1 MELTREE
8 KIMKRTAY
16 IFSAIAFIA
25 SIVSCQKQIEISV
38 VPEQRMSFEA
48 TMPDLTKTSI
58 DADFNVLWSEG
69 DKIDVYGCTGNAYA
83 AKAVFEL
90 SAGAGTKNGT
100 FTLKEGES
108 FGTYDSYV
116 AIYPS
121 GYALK
126 TASLPATIEIASNIS
141 TYTSQAVVENGYD
154 PAHAIMTATVSGG
167 KLVFRHGV
175 SYFRIQIP
183 DDGITKV
190 KIAANSNAFQKR
202 PAFSAENGNITANNS
217 GSNDMGSVAGS
228 FKKGSYYYFCAIP
241 RVANSQKLNGITV
254 TYTHN
259 GVDKSVTTTVDAVK
273 NLFPNVGYVYDL
285 GCPPVIT
292 PAPVI
297 TANGVDIQKD
307 DTSGK
312 IEYSIANSVTGGVL
326 SAATTEGKVNT
337 ISNFALGEIADGSI
351 PFTCSANTEASVKYA
366 YVTLTYTYDTD
377 KTVTK
382 NVVISQASAG
392 GGSSATTYLY
402 YINSDGTE
410 TNTNDKFTGTL
421 KNGLVTFSAS
431 DSSGCGA
438 DSFTVESLTITKGLK
453 FNGSGSV
460 SFTTS
465 STLNSKLTFY
475 YAARKSSDN
484 TGARIKLTPEGGTD
498 AVYGN
503 FNTYGTVSSQT
514 DIALEKGTTYTIA
527 RDNKELALV
536 LVKLVESSN

>member
-1 MELTREE
+1 
-8 KIMKRTAY
+8 MKRLVY
-16 IFSAIAFIA
+16 ILSAIVFIA
-25 SIVSCQKQIEISV
+25 SFVSCQKQIEITV
-38 VPEQRMSFEA
+38 APEQKISFEA
-48 TMPDLTKTSI
+48 TMPDITKTSI
-58 DADFNVLWSEG
+58 DKELNVLWSEG
-69 DKIDVYGCTGNAYA
+69 DKIDVYGCTDNAFA

-90 SAGAGTKNGT
+90 SSGAGTKNGK
-100 FTLKEGES
+100 FTLKEGET

-126 TASLPATIEIASNIS
+126 TSSLPATIEIASNIS

-190 KIAANSNAFQKR
+190 KIVAASNAFQKR
-202 PAFSAENGNITANNS
+202 PAYSAENGSITANNS
-217 GSNDMGSVAGS
+217 GSNEMGSVEGS
-228 FKKGSYYYFCAIP
+228 FKKGSYYYFCAVP
-241 RVANSQKLNGITV
+241 RTADSQKLNGITI

-259 GVDKSVTTTVDAVK
+259 GVDKPVSTTVNAVK
-273 NLFPNVGYVYDL
+273 NLFPYVGYAYDL
-285 GCPPVIT
+285 GCPPLIT

-297 TANGVDIQKD
+297 TANGVDIKKD

-312 IEYSIANSVTGGVL
+312 IEFSIANSVTGGVL

-337 ISNFALGEIADGSI
+337 ISDFVLGEVSNGTI
-351 PFTCSANTEASVKYA
+351 PFTCSANTEASVRYA

-382 NVVISQASAG
+382 NIVVSQASAG
-392 GGSSATTYLY
+392 GGASATTYFY
-402 YINSDGTE
+402 YINNDGTE
-410 TNTNDKFTGTL
+410 TNTNDKFSGTL
-421 KNGLVTFSAS
+421 SNGLVSFSAS

-438 DSFTVESLTITKGLK
+438 DSFTVESLTVTKGLK
-453 FNGSGSV
+453 FNGNGAV

-475 YAARKSSDN
+475 YVARKSGDN
-484 TGARIKLTPEGGTD
+484 SAARIKLTPSGGTET
-498 AVYGN
+498 VYNN
-503 FNTYGTVSSQT
+503 FNTYGTVSSQV
-514 DIALEKGTTYTIA
+514 DVALEKGTTYTIA